1 MSRLAR
7 TMAFYAAYHRHPHNK
22 LTHAFGVPTIVF
34 SLILAATYARFEIG
48 GMEISL
54 ALILVAG
61 LIFYYVSLDGLIGGA
76 MAVVSVPVL
85 WLAEQVASLPATTA
99 AAIGIA
105 AFVGGW
111 AVQLLG
117 HWFEGNKPALTANLW
132 QIFMAPLFLM
142 AEAFF
147 ALGLRKDVEAEVNRL
162 VESGIA
168 GPGATGRKQG
178 LA

>member
-34 SLILAATYARFEIG
+34 SLILAATYARFDIA

-61 LIFYYVSLDGLIGGA
+61 LVFYYVALDALIGGTLA
-76 MAVVSVPVL
+76 IVTIPVL
-85 WLAEQVASLPATTA
+85 WLAEQVATLPAGTA
-99 AAIGIA
+99 AGIGIA

-168 GPGATGRKQG
+168 GPGASHPKQTI
-178 LA
+178 A

>member
-34 SLILAATYARFEIG
+34 SLILAATYAQFDIG
-48 GMEISL
+48 GTEISL

-61 LIFYYVSLDGLIGGA
+61 LVFYYVSLDPLIGGA

-85 WLAEQVASLPATTA
+85 WLADYVATLPAGLA

-147 ALGLRKDVEAEVNRL
+147 AFGLRKDVEAEVEQL

-168 GPGATGRKQG
+168 GPGAAGHKQG